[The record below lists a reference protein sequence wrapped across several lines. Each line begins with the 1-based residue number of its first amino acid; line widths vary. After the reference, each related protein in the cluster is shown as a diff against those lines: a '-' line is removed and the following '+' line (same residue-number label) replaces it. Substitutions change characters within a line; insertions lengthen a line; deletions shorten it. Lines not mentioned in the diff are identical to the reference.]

1 MHLFLF
7 EGTRLA
13 FEGDVSE
20 LLCRVAGSGTMER
33 SEGARGPPSLRS
45 EANLPPSL
53 RSEANLTMERSE
65 GARGRELLHTLDDW
79 MSQLVADMD
88 EDLDWG
94 EADGS
99 ASSEWDGSRPFSEAT
114 LLCRNA
120 CFSWW
125 EEARM
130 QFLGSEAS
138 EGCLLTAFAT
148 PRKPYMWLA
157 LSVDL
162 GEGGPKEMRRVAA
175 FSSRE
180 VMLSTAP
187 YRELGYGRP
196 PLSGTPR
203 IEYYDR
209 LVQGTPTA
217 EDMAHLSPYRL
228 EAMGCAGV
236 TAVQCDGHCP

>member
-7 EGTRLA
+7 EDTRIA

-20 LLCRVAGSGTMER
+20 LMSLVTQAAER
-33 SEGARGPPSLRS
+33 IALVE
-45 EANLPPSL
+45 
-53 RSEANLTMERSE
+53 
-65 GARGRELLHTLDDW
+65 TLDDW
-79 MSQLVADMD
+79 MSQLLVD
-88 EDLDWG
+88 EEEAEWG
-94 EADGS
+94 EGESGLPED
-99 ASSEWDGSRPFSEAT
+99 RPFSEAT

-120 CFSWW
+120 WFPWW
-125 EEARM
+125 EEWRM
-130 QFLGSEAS
+130 RRLGSEPS
-138 EGCLLTAFAT
+138 DSGVLLTAFAT
-148 PRKPYMWLA
+148 PRKPYAWLA

-162 GEGGPKEMRRVAA
+162 GEGGPKQMRRVAA

-236 TAVQCDGHCP
+236 TAVQCDAHCP